1 MWAHMKTNRAKN
13 VCRML
18 PLVLAALGLAG
29 GCRTISKSI
38 TESVLQ
44 RGSTQWR
51 VHYGSRFHYTLTD
64 KTMRQV
70 QFEGS
75 RNAEDTVVRYQWGL
89 GEQAQCIADVTDKL
103 VGEVEQ
109 RLGVDITTR
118 TIAYLLRFDER
129 PENFDIVLRVEP
141 NEFPLPLFVRA
152 GEESCA
158 AILAQNH
165 GYPYLLVH
173 ELVETSLASGGSEL
187 NVLPDLAWGAFGL
200 NLQLNNYTRWFRD
213 GLANY
218 AGYIAHELVSEQMP
232 AEQRLH
238 HRQALIH
245 VSPFSSLDQVGDKLF
260 SWPQTSNVESE
271 RANYN
276 AALGLFLLI
285 VDNFGEQAIRD
296 ILAEVARREA
306 VDGQDLIKI
315 TNRVID
321 ADVRQLAKDFRFRT
335 IGAEVER
342 MSPALAA
349 NKGLELREGL
359 FVQAVNDDS
368 VAKRA
373 GLREKD
379 VITAAGSTP
388 VANQLDFELG
398 LFRTRKATTVPL
410 TVHRAG
416 AGTLTLELSFD
427 KPIPPEKDTPGGQP
441 RKPLKRDRREFVW
454 L

>member
-1 MWAHMKTNRAKN
+1 M
-13 VCRML
+13 V
-18 PLVLAALGLAG
+18 LVLLGLSA
-29 GCRTISKSI
+29 GCRTISKGI

-44 RGSTQWR
+44 RGSSRWQ
-51 VHYGSRFHYTLTD
+51 VHYGSRVHYMLTD
-64 KTMRQV
+64 KTMQKV

-75 RNAEDTVVRYQWGL
+75 RNAADTVVRYQRGL

-109 RLGVDITTR
+109 RLGLTITTR

-173 ELVETSLASGGSEL
+173 ELVETSLASGGSQL
-187 NVLPDLAWGAFGL
+187 NVLPDLAWGVFGL

-218 AGYIAHELVSEQMP
+218 GGYLAHELVAAQMP
-232 AEQRLH
+232 PEQRLH

-245 VSPFSSLDQVGDKLF
+245 VSPFSSLDQVGGKLF

-271 RANYN
+271 RDNYN
-276 AALGLFLLI
+276 AALGLFLLL

-296 ILAEVARREA
+296 ILAEVAQREA
-306 VDGQDLIKI
+306 VDGQDLIEI

-321 ADVRQLAKDFRFRT
+321 ADVRRLAKDFKFRQ

-349 NKGLELREGL
+349 NKGLELRDGL
-359 FVQAVNDDS
+359 LVQAVNEDS

-379 VITAAGSTP
+379 VITAVGSTP
-388 VANQLDFELG
+388 VANELDFELG
-398 LFRTRKATTVPL
+398 LFRTRKAMTVPL
-410 TVHRAG
+410 TVHREA

-427 KPIPPEKDTPGGQP
+427 EPKPPEKDTPDGRP

>member
-1 MWAHMKTNRAKN
+1 
-13 VCRML
+13 ML
-18 PLVLAALGLAG
+18 SLVVVVFGISA
-29 GCRTISKSI
+29 GCRTISKGI
-38 TESVLQ
+38 TESVLE
-44 RGSTQWR
+44 RGSSQWR
-51 VHYGSRFHYTLTD
+51 VHYGSRVHYTLTD
-64 KTMRQV
+64 KTMQEV

-75 RNAEDTVVRYQWGL
+75 RNAEDTVVRYQGGL
-89 GEQAQCIADVTDKL
+89 GAQAQCIADVTDKL
-103 VGEVEQ
+103 LGEVEQ
-109 RLGVDITTR
+109 RIGMAITTR
-118 TIAYLLRFDER
+118 TTAYLLRFDQR
-129 PENFDIVLRVEP
+129 PENFDILLKTEP

-173 ELVETSLASGGSEL
+173 ELVETSLAAGGSDL

-200 NLQLNNYTRWFRD
+200 NLQLNNRTRWFRD

-218 AGYIAHELVSEQMP
+218 AGYVAHEIFSEQIP

-245 VSPFSSLDQVGDKLF
+245 VSPFSSLEQVGGRLF

-271 RANYN
+271 RENYN
-276 AALGLFLLI
+276 AALGLFLVI
-285 VDNFGEQAIRD
+285 ADNFGEQAIRD
-296 ILAEVARREA
+296 IMAEVAKGRA
-306 VDGQDLIKI
+306 VDGRDLIDI
-315 TNRVID
+315 TDRVIGV
-321 ADVRQLAKDFRFRT
+321 DVKRLAEDFEFRK
-335 IGAEVER
+335 IGAEVQR

-349 NKGLELREGL
+349 NRGVELREGL
-359 FVQAVNDDS
+359 FVQAAQDDS

-373 GLREKD
+373 GLQEKD
-379 VITAAGSTP
+379 VITAVGSTP

-398 LFRTRKATTVPL
+398 LFKTRKAMTVPL

-416 AGTLTLELSFD
+416 AGMLTLELSFAEP
-427 KPIPPEKDTPGGQP
+427 KPSEEGTPPGQ
-441 RKPLKRDRREFVW
+441 RRNPLKKGRLEFVR

>member
-1 MWAHMKTNRAKN
+1 MKAYIAKN

-18 PLVLAALGLAG
+18 PLVLPALALAG
-29 GCRTISKSI
+29 GCRTISKGL

-51 VHYGSRFHYTLTD
+51 VHYGSRSHYTLTD
-64 KTMRQV
+64 KTMQQI

-75 RNAEDTVVRYQWGL
+75 RHAGNTVVRYQWGL

-103 VGEVEQ
+103 LGEVEQ
-109 RLGVDITTR
+109 RLGLTITTR
-118 TIAYLLRFDER
+118 TTAYLLRFDER

-152 GEESCA
+152 GEESCTG
-158 AILAQNH
+158 ILAQNY

-173 ELVETSLASGGSEL
+173 ELVETSLAAGGSEF
-187 NVLPDLAWGAFGL
+187 NVLPDLAWGALGL
-200 NLQLNNYTRWFRD
+200 NLQLNNYTRWFRE

-218 AGYIAHELVSEQMP
+218 AGYLAHELIAAQISP
-232 AEQRLH
+232 EQRLH
-238 HRQALIH
+238 HRQVLIH
-245 VSPFSSLDQVGDKLF
+245 VNPFSSLQQVGGKLF
-260 SWPQTSNVESE
+260 SWPQTSNAEPE
-271 RANYN
+271 RTNYN

-306 VDGQDLIKI
+306 VDGQDLIEI

-321 ADVRQLAKDFRFRT
+321 TDVRRLAKDFRFRT

-342 MSPALAA
+342 MTPALAA

-359 FVQAVNDDS
+359 LVQTVTDDS

-373 GLREKD
+373 GLRDKD
-379 VITAAGSTP
+379 VITAVGSTP
-388 VANQLDFELG
+388 VGNPLDFELG

-416 AGTLTLELSFD
+416 TGTLTLELSFD
-427 KPIPPEKDTPGGQP
+427 EPTPPRKDTPGGQP

>member
-1 MWAHMKTNRAKN
+1 MKASIAKSG
-13 VCRML
+13 CRIL
-18 PLVLAALGLAG
+18 PLALAALGLAG
-29 GCRTISKSI
+29 GCRTISKGI

-51 VHYGSRFHYTLTD
+51 VHYGSRTHYTLTD
-64 KTMRQV
+64 KTMRQI

-75 RNAEDTVVRYQWGL
+75 RNATNTVVRYQWGL

-103 VGEVEQ
+103 LGEVEQ
-109 RLGVDITTR
+109 RLGMDITTR

-158 AILAQNH
+158 AILTQND

-200 NLQLNNYTRWFRD
+200 NLQLNNYTRWFRE

-218 AGYIAHELVSEQMP
+218 AGYLAHELISAQISP
-232 AEQRLH
+232 EQRLH

-245 VSPFSSLDQVGDKLF
+245 VNPFSSLAQVGDKLF

-271 RANYN
+271 RDNYN

-296 ILAEVARREA
+296 IMAEVARREA
-306 VDGQDLIKI
+306 VDGQDLIEI

-321 ADVRQLAKDFRFRT
+321 ADVRQLARDFRFRT

-359 FVQAVNDDS
+359 FVQTVNDES

-373 GLREKD
+373 GLHETD
-379 VITAAGSTP
+379 VITAVGSTP
-388 VANQLDFELG
+388 VGNPLDFELG

-416 AGTLTLELSFD
+416 AGTLTLELSFIES
-427 KPIPPEKDTPGGQP
+427 KPPEKDTPEDRR
-441 RKPLKRDRREFVW
+441 RKPLEKAG
-454 L
+454 